1 MSMNKFA
8 KFIVKHK
15 ILIVGI
21 TVLLC
26 IASIVAMLNVN
37 VNSDILSYLPEGV
50 PMTEGMNFLRENF
63 GMEGDAIIGV
73 ANVDYETMKKITDTI
88 AKEKG
93 IKEGGVIW
101 IGTLLEAK
109 KPAGIPSWL
118 FNFDDLVNGM
128 KSNQDLLNLFYPT
141 LGGEKRPDDFAFTD
155 EVKTQKGNYMVML
168 QLNVATSSQE
178 ALDLVTKIDKTIL
191 ADYDHAVGG
200 STKITKD
207 VFDSTIGEIWKY
219 LLVAILVM
227 FIILLCATTSLTE
240 PFIFMITLG
249 ISILIN
255 MGTNIILPSVSVVTF
270 AASSIL
276 QLGLSMD
283 YAIFLMHAYSE
294 EKEKTLDE
302 NLAMQRAIPKT
313 FSTISSSAMTTVF
326 GFLAL
331 FFMQFKIGG
340 DLGIVLAKGV
350 FLSLLTVLI
359 VQPCLILMTN
369 KLHNKLQH
377 IIIVPKLKGVASFSI
392 KNRKVIVVL
401 AIIAL
406 VPCII
411 MQNMVNIS
419 YIKFVDGPANP
430 TAIEK
435 QVDSMSNSIIAI
447 VPVNPDK
454 NYKFLENLK
463 EVDKITATM
472 GMYNMVPENI
482 GKTVGNMIESGKKI
496 PGMEMLSSFANNG
509 YTMYSIMLDCDPE
522 SPEAAE
528 RVQKIHA
535 LFQEQF
541 GDDYYMTGM
550 SQAVEDLK
558 GITPRDFAVVS
569 ISSVLLILVVL
580 LIALRSI
587 KLPIILIAVIEFG
600 IFVNL
605 SFTYML
611 GQSINF
617 MAYIIISSIQLGATV
632 DYAILYTVKYQRYLD
647 IMPAKEAGYRALRD
661 SGASILTSVAIMAGC
676 CLSVALVT
684 SNRIVGEITLMIARG
699 AVVSGVLT
707 LLVLPAVLVS
717 FTGNKKLKKLGKKES
732 KKIKKAS
739 KKNPPSDE
747 GDIEP
752 TPEIALA
759 SSNIE
764 QMQEIVR

>member
-1 MSMNKFA
+1 MNKFA

-50 PMTEGMNFLRENF
+50 PMTDGMNFLRENF
-63 GMEGDAIIGV
+63 GMEGDAIVGV
-73 ANVDYETMKKITDTI
+73 ANVDYATMKQITDTI
-88 AKEKG
+88 AKEEG

-118 FNFDDLVNGM
+118 FNFDDLINGM
-128 KSNQDLLNLFYPT
+128 KANQDLLNLFYPT
-141 LGGEKRPDDFAFTD
+141 MGGEKRPDDFAFTD
-155 EVKTQKGNYMVML
+155 EVKAQKGNYMVML

-178 ALDLVTKIDKTIL
+178 ALDLITKIDKTIL

-294 EKEKTLDE
+294 EREKTLDE

-359 VQPCLILMTN
+359 VQPCLMLMTN

-377 IIIVPKLKGVASFSI
+377 KIIVPKLKGVASFSI
-392 KNRKVIVVL
+392 KNRKVIVTL

-411 MQNMVNIS
+411 MQNMVDIS

-430 TAIEK
+430 TEIQK
-435 QVDSMSNSIIAI
+435 QVDSMSNSIIAV
-447 VPVNPDK
+447 VPVNPEK

-463 EVDKITATM
+463 KVDKITATM

-482 GKTVGNMIESGKKI
+482 GKTVGSMIENGTKV

-528 RVQKIHA
+528 RVKQIHA

-558 GITPRDFAVVS
+558 LITPRDFAVVS

-580 LIALRSI
+580 LIAFRSV

-611 GQSINF
+611 RQSINF

-647 IMPAKEAGYRALRD
+647 ITPAKEAGYRALRD

-732 KKIKKAS
+732 KRIKKAS
-739 KKNPPSDE
+739 RKNPPSDE
-747 GDIEP
+747 GDLES
-752 TPEIALA
+752 TPELALA
-759 SSNIE
+759 DSNFE